1 MKIDLL
7 HPQKNLN
14 TPNKRGAFYFIR
26 GVAILVLV
34 VIITSVFLSS
44 PDDRENPN
52 GSSLGLFSGL
62 RRLIPAADRELDGE
76 DDDRVNFLLLGVG
89 GEGHEGPELSDTM
102 IFASFRPSTKAIGL
116 LSIPR
121 DLTVPVPGYQWRK
134 VNNINAFGE
143 NEEEGY
149 GPVFASEVMGDLLDQ
164 KIHYYVKVDFDGFI
178 ELINELGGINVYV
191 ERAFTDSS
199 YPTDDFLIQTIA
211 FEEGWQKMD
220 GTTALRFVRSRHGTN
235 GEGSDFARAARQQI
249 ILLAVKDRLL
259 SASTFLNPSRIT
271 KIMGLLSSNIVTNMS
286 VWELARLG
294 SYLPSINT
302 KKITHHVLDESTD
315 SPLYATT
322 INGAY
327 VLLPKN
333 DDWGPVRRIAANV
346 FAPTDENIAIS
357 SPNED
362 APTFVRLE
370 IQNGTEITGFAFII
384 SQLLQSEGFEVVQVG
399 NAADRNYTHTIIYD
413 LTNGQK
419 SEELEAL
426 RSALQAD
433 VSMSAAGWI
442 YTNELIPT
450 ELSVSDEPAKK
461 KASEE
466 DIDFLIILGE
476 NTANLVLR

>member
-1 MKIDLL
+1 
-7 HPQKNLN
+7 
-14 TPNKRGAFYFIR
+14 
-26 GVAILVLV
+26 
-34 VIITSVFLSS
+34 
-44 PDDRENPN
+44 
-52 GSSLGLFSGL
+52 
-62 RRLIPAADRELDGE
+62 
-76 DDDRVNFLLLGVG
+76 
-89 GEGHEGPELSDTM
+89 
-102 IFASFRPSTKAIGL
+102 
-116 LSIPR
+116 
-121 DLTVPVPGYQWRK
+121 
-134 VNNINAFGE
+134 
-143 NEEEGY
+143 
-149 GPVFASEVMGDLLDQ
+149 
-164 KIHYYVKVDFDGFI
+164 
-178 ELINELGGINVYV
+178 
-191 ERAFTDSS
+191 

-370 IQNGTEITGFAFII
+370 IQNGTEITGFAFTI

-461 KASEE
+461 KTSEE